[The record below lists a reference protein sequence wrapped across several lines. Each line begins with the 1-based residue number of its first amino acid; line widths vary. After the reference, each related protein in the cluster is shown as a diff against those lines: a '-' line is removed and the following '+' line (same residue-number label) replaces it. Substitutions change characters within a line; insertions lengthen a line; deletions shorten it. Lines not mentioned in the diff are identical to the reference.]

1 MTDLS
6 PRKDPIEIRVNPYM
20 IIIMSFLFALIF
32 WAIGL
37 AFRYYV
43 YVGGS
48 V

>member
-1 MTDLS
+1 MTDLR
-6 PRKDPIEIRVNPYM
+6 PKKDPIQIEVNPYE
-20 IIIMSFLFALIF
+20 IIVMSFVFALIF